1 MHRVFSVPDFRRQS
15 YLWPLFHQIMKILG
29 IIPARYAS
37 TRLPAKALA
46 DIGGKTMVR
55 RVYEQAIQASAI
67 REVWVATDHPLI
79 EQEVKSFGG
88 NVLMTSA
95 DHLNGTERCREA
107 YDLLAKDFDYVINIQ
122 GDEPFIDPRQL
133 DELAALLNGQVE
145 LATLVSKVKS
155 AEDLFNPS
163 VMKVVMDR
171 QQNAMY
177 FSREC
182 IPHLRGIPAEAWLAK
197 GAHYKHVCIYAYRQD
212 VLHAITKLPLS
223 PLEAAES
230 LEQLRWLEHGYQMKV
245 GITEFGSL
253 SVDTAED
260 LEKARKRAE

>member
-1 MHRVFSVPDFRRQS
+1 
-15 YLWPLFHQIMKILG
+15 MKILG

-55 RVYEQAIQASAI
+55 RVYEQAIQAQAI
-67 REVWVATDHPLI
+67 QEVWVATDHPLI
-79 EQEVKSFGG
+79 YQEVESFGG
-88 NVLMTSA
+88 KVLMTSPH
-95 DHLNGTERCREA
+95 HLNGTERCCEA
-107 YDLLAKDFDYVINIQ
+107 YDLLGQDFDYVINIQ
-122 GDEPFIDPRQL
+122 GDEPFINPRQL
-133 DELAALLNGQVE
+133 NELAALLNGQVE
-145 LATLVSKVKS
+145 LATLVSKVQHR
-155 AEDLFNPS
+155 EDLFNPS

-182 IPHLRGIPAEAWLAK
+182 IPHLRGVPTDEWLEQGK
-197 GAHYKHVCIYAYRQD
+197 HFKHVCTYAYRQD
-212 VLHAITKLPLS
+212 ILHAITKLPLS

-230 LEQLRWLEHGYQMKV
+230 LEQLRWLEHGYRMKV
-245 GITEFGSL
+245 GITEYGSL

-260 LEKARKRAE
+260 LEKARKRVE